1 MAVLLVGV
9 FNMIKDPLFI
19 ESFKSRGGPRLHQ
32 ARGDS
37 HLARRFFGGQSFR
50 NNKSDGLT
58 LISGE
63 LLERPLEYSQ
73 STRRHRLRMFI
84 RILKFRCIPA

>member
-37 HLARRFFGGQSFR
+37 HLARRFFSGQSFR
-50 NNKSDGLT
+50 NDKSDGLT
-58 LISGE
+58 LVSGE
-63 LLERPLEYSQ
+63 QFDRPLKLSQ
-73 STRRHRLRMFI
+73 PTRRHRLWMLV
-84 RILKFRCIPA
+84 RILELSRIPA